1 MIYLFFVHYLSKLY
15 HIPGINLFRYI
26 TFRSA
31 AAAFLA
37 LLISLLLGPKVI
49 DRLRRMNIGQYIR
62 KIDQEKGP
70 DLSEMHKGKTG
81 TPTMGGI
88 LILISILI
96 PVLLLGDLSNRF
108 VILMLVVTVWFGVVG
123 FLDDYIKLVMKRSL
137 GLTAANK
144 FFWQICLGVVVGL
157 YLYYYPI
164 IPVGS
169 TNVYFPFL
177 KNIHPMLG
185 WWYIPFVV
193 LIIVGASNAV
203 NLTDGLDGLAIGCVT
218 ISALAYVVLTYIVGR
233 ADYSAYLQIAHVKEA
248 AELTVFVAAIVG
260 AGLGFLWFNAHPAQ
274 VFMGDTGSL
283 ALGGA
288 LGIIA
293 ILIKQELTLVIVGGV
308 FVIEALS
315 VIIQVASFK
324 LRGKR
329 VFLMSPL
336 HHHFERAGIHEST
349 IIVRFWIVAA
359 ILAMIGLSTLKLR

>member
-1 MIYLFFVHYLSKLY
+1 MLYLFISHYISKMY
-15 HIPGINLFRYI
+15 HFPGINLFKYI
-26 TFRSA
+26 TFRSV

-37 LLISLLLGPKVI
+37 LLISLILGPKVI
-49 DRLRRMNIGQYIR
+49 ARLKQLKIGQYIR

-70 DLSEMHKGKTG
+70 DLSEMHKGKAG

-88 LILISILI
+88 LILISILV
-96 PVLLLGDLSNRF
+96 PVLLLGDLSNRLI
-108 VILMLVVTVWFGVVG
+108 VLMLIVTVWLGMVG
-123 FLDDYIKLVMKRSL
+123 FLDDYIKMVMKRSL

-144 FFWQICLGVVVGL
+144 FFWQILLGIAVGL

-164 IPVGS
+164 IPNGA
-169 TNVYFPFL
+169 TRIYFPFL
-177 KNIHPMLG
+177 KYVHPVLG

-193 LIIVGASNAV
+193 LIIVGSSNAV
-203 NLTDGLDGLAIGCVT
+203 NLTDGLDGLAIGCV
-218 ISALAYVVLTYIVGR
+218 IASALAYVVMTYIVGR
-233 ADYSAYLQIAHVKEA
+233 ADYATYLQIAHVKEA
-248 AELTVFVAAIVG
+248 SELTVFVAAIVG

-293 ILIKQELTLVIVGGV
+293 ILIKQEMTLVIVGGV
-308 FVIEALS
+308 FVAEALS
-315 VIIQVASFK
+315 VIIQVTSFK

-336 HHHFERAGIHEST
+336 HHHFERAGVHEST

>member
-1 MIYLFFVHYLSKLY
+1 MLYLFFIHYLQKLY

-49 DRLRRMNIGQYIR
+49 TRLRQMKIGQYIR

-70 DLSEMHKGKTG
+70 DLSEMHKGKVG

-88 LILISILI
+88 LILISILV
-96 PVLLLGDLSNRF
+96 PVLLLGDLSNRL
-108 VILMLVVTVWFGVVG
+108 VILMLIVTVWLGVVG
-123 FLDDYIKLVMKRSL
+123 FLDDYIKMVMKRSL

-144 FFWQICLGVVVGL
+144 FFWQICLGIVVGF

-164 IPVGS
+164 IPDGS
-169 TNVYFPFL
+169 TRIYLPFL
-177 KNIHPMLG
+177 KYVHPILG

-193 LIIVGASNAV
+193 LIIVGSSNAV

-218 ISALAYVVLTYIVGR
+218 ISALAYVVMTYIVGR

-248 AELTVFVAAIVG
+248 SELTVFVSAIVG

-293 ILIKQELTLVIVGGV
+293 ILIKQEMTLAIVGGV
-308 FVIEALS
+308 FVIEAMS
-315 VIIQVASFK
+315 VIIQVTSFK

-336 HHHFERAGIHEST
+336 HHHFERAGVHEST